1 MFNLKGRTAL
11 VTGAGQNIGAGIARA
26 LSKQGAHVLV
36 NDLIVERSNKVVSE
50 ITGAGGT
57 ASGVT
62 FDVTDLDEVIAAIK
76 AYGPVDI
83 VVNNAGNGGAE
94 SMVPTPFKELDPS
107 AWDAPIAVNLRGV
120 MNTAHATIER
130 MIQER
135 WGRIITI
142 SSGAGNAGVGIGVA
156 PYSAGKGGGIGFMRS
171 LALEVAAEGITC
183 NSVALGLMSNAAGE
197 GNTSEA
203 VGFSGRCRRNV
214 RLSCIGRGQLG
225 HRSDLQPQRRLRHKL
240 VRDNQLSSANFTIGK

>member
-83 VVNNAGNGGAE
+83 VVQRVGKILQ
-94 SMVPTPFKELDPS
+94 KERRDSWQSVEKEQRKKL
-107 AWDAPIAVNLRGV
+107 
-120 MNTAHATIER
+120 E
-130 MIQER
+130 
-135 WGRIITI
+135 
-142 SSGAGNAGVGIGVA
+142 
-156 PYSAGKGGGIGFMRS
+156 KGS
-171 LALEVAAEGITC
+171 
-183 NSVALGLMSNAAGE
+183 
-197 GNTSEA
+197 
-203 VGFSGRCRRNV
+203 
-214 RLSCIGRGQLG
+214 
-225 HRSDLQPQRRLRHKL
+225 
-240 VRDNQLSSANFTIGK
+240 